1 MNRLDLTPLPR
12 IHPED
17 GSCPAEEPKEGFV
30 DEEVA
35 MALVAGPD
43 TTRLERNSADL
54 ALAADMDFA
63 GWCLSTALPPVTR
76 ASVEE
81 PVEEHAGDS
90 VAEGRRPAPP
100 TVGEPG
106 IGESHRGGHRWWLA
120 GLAGAVSTLMFVVLL
135 FSLSARIPQEEGEVS
150 RPHRPVEP
158 VRVLSMTP
166 DSDIPETP
174 RLTDASAD
182 E

>member
-1 MNRLDLTPLPR
+1 MTRLNLRPLPSMQ
-12 IHPED
+12 PD
-17 GSCPAEEPKEGFV
+17 ASACPQAVDRGGFV
-30 DEEVA
+30 DDEVV
-35 MALVAGPD
+35 MALVAGPNTSRHSAD
-43 TTRLERNSADL
+43 VADL

-81 PVEEHAGDS
+81 PVGDS